1 MDYFLVSDGYTKIAR
16 DLSAL
21 PTMSDEVDQSTNLPK
36 VTDIIY
42 LPDAPLFLEKPV
54 DFEEWLKGVIKILRP
69 RQLDQLVDIRIP
81 RPDPNSPR
89 ARQWKELSIKVRMW
103 LTFQMSH
110 GNYMGVNRAANQTE
124 LADEFM
130 MHARILFQES
140 CMDSVTKQMN
150 VLFLSRRADFE
161 SAIAYIQAMWNH
173 YVQHSALK
181 THVKPCVVLAR
192 IFFEVRPEIPDFIDY
207 RKGVLDAQGNVWN
220 KLSFEDAEDAC
231 DSVID
236 YLNNIANPT
245 LEFSWARSGGALT
258 SSPCQDRKRKR
269 DTEKTQAASDIFN
282 AVMSATA
289 ESVADGGSC
298 KIDWPAKISGL
309 LKDCLK
315 KKRIAESRV

>member
-81 RPDPNSPR
+81 RPDPNSPVPDNGR
-89 ARQWKELSIKVRMW
+89 SFPSK
-103 LTFQMSH
+103 
-110 GNYMGVNRAANQTE
+110 AANQTE